1 MAQMPAPAPAAA
13 QRPLLLLLQAMLAW
27 LQQQTG
33 SKGGHMDSSFTTMTA
48 SRLVHSSLM
57 LALPG

>member
-1 MAQMPAPAPAAA
+1 MAQTPAPAPA

-27 LQQQTG
+27 LQQRIG
-33 SKGGHMDSSFTTMTA
+33 SAGGHMDSSFTTTTA

-57 LALPG
+57 LGLPV